1 MFGYIDDVSIIVILF
16 MNMANH
22 HESQFLSSLQAY
34 AKELTN
40 KFSLSSVSFGAEDQL
55 KSPIEN
61 LLKSAAN
68 ILTLSIVVV
77 TEVQEK
83 LLSGRPDIG
92 ITINGLLIGH
102 IELKAPGKGADPSKL
117 KGDDKQQWEKFKN
130 LPNLIYTDGNNWGL
144 YRTGEKVGKIIKF
157 SGDITCKGGSAIS
170 SQNANDLL
178 TLLRDFFNWYPIVP
192 STPKALAEMLAP
204 ICRLLRTNVLNALD
218 NPESNLSQVAKDWR
232 HYLFPDA
239 DNPQFADAYAQ
250 TLTYALLLARF
261 SGADDLSLPQAVKT
275 IRTGHN
281 LLADALKILG
291 DEEAR
296 EQIEVSVSLLE
307 RIITAIDITALNEN
321 NSQDPWL
328 YFYEDFLAQY
338 DPKMRKERG
347 VYYTPIPVIKTQVRL
362 VAELLGEHFD
372 AEFSFVD
379 DKVITLDP
387 ACGTGT
393 YILTAIKHGLDQIS
407 NLRGKGMRVSAAT
420 NAAANIH
427 AFEILVGPY
436 AVAHLRLT
444 QQILSEG
451 GTLPENGVHVY
462 LSDTLE
468 SPYAELS
475 GNLPLIYKSL
485 GQEYKR
491 AQKIKQNT
499 PVMVCLGNPPYNRQT
514 IDEDDLINQK
524 RKGGWVRFGDDEQK
538 VDENRRL
545 IKNRPILEDFLEPLT
560 EMGYGVHA
568 KNLYNDYVYFW
579 RWALWKVFEANT
591 ENKAG
596 IISFITA
603 SSYLRG
609 PGFAGMRKV
618 MRQTFDELWII
629 DLEGD
634 NLGARKT
641 DNVFAIQT
649 PVAIAIGVC
658 YNQPQPEVA
667 AKVHFTRIDGTT
679 QEKLAI
685 LHNIHSFKD
694 LQWRECPNNWT
705 DLFLPVS
712 DTDYWNWAKLTDLFP
727 WQENGIQFKRKWTIG
742 ENKEV
747 LHKRWQTLINASKSP
762 GTQKKLFK
770 ETDARKISKQYSSL
784 EDRGNLLAPIANLL
798 SKDLPVEP
806 IRYAY
811 RSFDRQW
818 ALLDNRLCDRPR
830 PNLRRSHGDQQVYM
844 TSLLT
849 NVLGEGASAVV
860 TALIPDLHHFRGSF
874 GGKNIIPLWRNSQA
888 NQPNI
893 TPGVLEVISN
903 ILNCNIHPED
913 FFAYCYAILATPKYV
928 KEFWHELETPGPRIP
943 ITKNRDLFIKV
954 VEIGRT
960 LVWLHTYGERFVP
973 SGKKPGKIPIGKVRC
988 QVGIP
993 NTVNDYPTEFSYDV
1007 GTQELK
1013 VGRGVFE
1020 NVRPEVYNFSV
1031 SGLEVVKSWLAYRMR
1046 DGAGKKSSPLDDIR
1060 PQTWQFDDELLDL
1073 LWVLDATV
1081 DLYPSLSSLFA
1092 EVINSELFA
1101 ATEFPQPTELEKS
1114 NSLEV
1119 QTDLPIFN
1127 IQEMDAEGE

>member
-1 MFGYIDDVSIIVILF
+1 
-16 MNMANH
+16 MNMANN

-68 ILTLSIVVV
+68 ILNLSIVVV

-83 LLSGRPDIG
+83 LLSGRPDMG
-92 ITINGLLIGH
+92 ITINGVLIGH

-130 LPNLIYTDGNNWGL
+130 IPNVIYTDGNNWGL

-157 SGDITCKGGSAIS
+157 SGDITCKGASAIS

-178 TLLRDFFNWYPIVP
+178 ILLRDFFNWHPIVP

-204 ICRLLRTNVLNALD
+204 ICRLLRTNVLNALE

-239 DNPQFADAYAQ
+239 DNQQFADAYAQ

-307 RIITAIDITALNEN
+307 RIIAAIDITALNEN
-321 NSQDPWL
+321 DSEDPWL

-407 NLRGKGMRVSAAT
+407 SLRGKGMRVSAAT

-591 ENKAG
+591 ENQAG

-685 LHNIHSFKD
+685 LDNIHSFKD
-694 LQWRECPNNWT
+694 LQWRECPNNWS

-762 GTQKKLFK
+762 GIQKKLFK

-830 PNLRRSHGDQQVYM
+830 PNLRRYHGDQQVYM

-849 NVLGEGASAVV
+849 KVLGHGQSSVI
-860 TALIPDLHHFRGSF
+860 TAEIPDLDYFCGRGA
-874 GGKNIIPLWRNSQA
+874 KDIIPLWRNSQA

-913 FFAYCYAILATPKYV
+913 LFAYCYAILAIPKYV

-973 SGKKPGKIPIGKVRC
+973 NGKKPGKIPIGKVRC

-1119 QTDLPIFN
+1119 QTELPIFN

>member
-1 MFGYIDDVSIIVILF
+1 MSSNPEI
-16 MNMANH
+16 
-22 HESQFLSSLQAY
+22 QFLSHLQDY
-34 AKELTN
+34 AKDLTT
-40 KFSLSSVSFGAEDQL
+40 KFSLASVSFGAEDQL

-68 ILTLSIVVV
+68 ILNSSIVVV
-77 TEVQEK
+77 TEVREK
-83 LLSGRPDIG
+83 VLSGRPDMG
-92 ITINGLLIGH
+92 ITMNGLLMGH
-102 IELKAPGKGADPSKL
+102 IELKAPGKGADPNKL
-117 KGDDKQQWEKFKN
+117 KGDDKQQWEKFKS
-130 LPNLIYTDGNNWGL
+130 LPNLIYTDGNSWGL

-157 SGDITCKGGSAIS
+157 SGDITAKGASAITA
-170 SQNANDLL
+170 QNANDLL
-178 TLLRDFFNWYPIVP
+178 ILLRDFLNWQPIVP

-204 ICRLLRTNVLNALD
+204 ICRLLRKDVLTALED
-218 NPESNLSQVAKDWR
+218 PESNLSQVAKDWR

-239 DNPQFADAYAQ
+239 DNQQFADAYAQ

-291 DEEAR
+291 DEAAR
-296 EQIEVSVSLLE
+296 EQIEVSVNLLE
-307 RIITAIDITALNEN
+307 RIIAAIDVTALNKDGSE
-321 NSQDPWL
+321 DPWL
-328 YFYEDFLAQY
+328 YFYEDFLAKY

-362 VAELLGEHFD
+362 VAELLAEHFD

-407 NLRGKGMRVSAAT
+407 NLRGKGMKVSAAT

-514 IDEDDLINQK
+514 IDEDDLMNQK
-524 RKGGWVRFGDDEQK
+524 RKGGWVRFGDSEQK
-538 VDENRRL
+538 VDENEQL
-545 IKNRPILEDFLEPLT
+545 MKKRPILEDFLEPLT
-560 EMGYGVHA
+560 AMGYGVHA

-591 ENKAG
+591 ENRAG
-596 IISFITA
+596 IISYITA

-641 DNVFAIQT
+641 ENVFAIQT

-658 YNQPQPEVA
+658 YSQPQPEVS

-679 QEKLAI
+679 EEKLAS
-685 LHNIHSFKD
+685 LENIHSFED
-694 LQWRECPNNWT
+694 LQWRECSTNWT

-712 DTDYWNWAKLTDLFP
+712 NTDYGNWAKLTDLFP

-747 LHKRWQTLINASKSP
+747 LQERWQTLINASKSP

-770 ETDARKISKQYSSL
+770 ETDARKISKQYPSL

-818 ALLDNRLCDRPR
+818 TLLDNRLCDRPR
-830 PNLRRSHGDQQVYM
+830 PNLRRSHGNRQVYL
-844 TSLLT
+844 TSLLSE
-849 NVLGEGASAVV
+849 VLGEGPSAVV
-860 TALIPDLHHFRGSF
+860 TALIPDLHYFRGSF
-874 GGKNIIPLWRNSQA
+874 GGKHIIPLWRNSEA
-888 NQPNI
+888 TEPNI
-893 TPGVLEVISN
+893 TNGVLQILSNTLNYNIS
-903 ILNCNIHPED
+903 PED
-913 FFAYCYAILATPKYV
+913 FFAYCYGILATPKYV
-928 KEFWHELETPGPRIP
+928 KEFWNELETPGPRIP
-943 ITKNRDLFIKV
+943 ISKNRDLFIKV

-960 LVWLHTYGERFVP
+960 LVWLHTYCERFVP
-973 SGKKPGKIPIGKVRC
+973 SGKKPGKIPIGRVRC
-988 QVGIP
+988 QIGIP

-1013 VGRGVFE
+1013 VGLGVFE

-1060 PQTWQFDDELLDL
+1060 PQTWQFDNELLDL

-1081 DLYPSLSSLFA
+1081 DLYPELSSLFE
-1092 EVINSELFA
+1092 EVIKSELFV
-1101 ATEFPQPTELEKS
+1101 ATEFPKPTELEKS
-1114 NSLEV
+1114 NSLEM
-1119 QTDLPIFN
+1119 QTELLLFN
-1127 IQEMDAEGE
+1127 LEEINEEDE

>member
-1 MFGYIDDVSIIVILF
+1 
-16 MNMANH
+16 MAKNNQ
-22 HESQFLSSLQAY
+22 SQFLSNLQAY

-68 ILTLSIVVV
+68 ILNLSIVVV

-83 LLSGRPDIG
+83 LLSGRPDMG

-102 IELKAPGKGADPSKL
+102 IELKAPGKGADTSKL

-130 LPNLIYTDGNNWGL
+130 IPNVIYTDGNTWGL

-157 SGDITCKGGSAIS
+157 SGDITCKGASAIS

-178 TLLRDFFNWYPIVP
+178 ILLRDFFNWHPIVP

-204 ICRLLRTNVLNALD
+204 ICRLLRKDVLNALE

-239 DNPQFADAYAQ
+239 DNQQFADAYAQ

-261 SGADDLSLPQAVKT
+261 SGADDLSLPQAVKS

-291 DEEAR
+291 DEVAR

-307 RIITAIDITALNEN
+307 RIIAAIDITAINEN
-321 NSQDPWL
+321 DSEDPWL

-538 VDENRRL
+538 VDENRQL
-545 IKNRPILEDFLEPLT
+545 IKKRPILEDFLEPLT

-591 ENKAG
+591 ENQAG

-679 QEKLAI
+679 QEKLAV
-685 LHNIHSFKD
+685 LDNIHSFKD
-694 LQWRECPNNWT
+694 LQWRECPKNWT

-747 LHKRWQTLINASKSP
+747 LHKRWENLINASKSP
-762 GTQKKLFK
+762 GIQKKLFK

-784 EDRGNLLAPIANLL
+784 EDKGNLLAPIANLL

-830 PNLRRSHGDQQVYM
+830 PNLRRSHSDQQVYM

-849 NVLGEGASAVV
+849 NVLGEGSAAVV
-860 TALIPDLHHFRGSF
+860 TALIPDLDHFRGSF
-874 GGKNIIPLWRNSQA
+874 GAKHIIPLWRNSQA

-893 TPGVLEVISN
+893 TPRLLEVISN
-903 ILNCNIHPED
+903 ILNCNIHPQD

-973 SGKKPGKIPIGKVRC
+973 SGKKPGKIPIGRVRC

-1013 VGRGVFE
+1013 VGKGVFE

-1060 PQTWQFDDELLDL
+1060 PQAWQFDGELLDL

-1119 QTDLPIFN
+1119 ETELPIFN
-1127 IQEMDAEGE
+1127 IQEIDAEGE

>member
-1 MFGYIDDVSIIVILF
+1 MTS
-16 MNMANH
+16 NA
-22 HESQFLSSLQAY
+22 ESQFLSSLQDY
-34 AKELTN
+34 AKDLTT

-55 KSPIEN
+55 KSPIEH

-68 ILTLSIVVV
+68 ILNLSIVVV
-77 TEVQEK
+77 TEVREK
-83 LLSGRPDIG
+83 VLSGRPDMG
-92 ITINGLLIGH
+92 ITINGLLMGH
-102 IELKAPGKGADPSKL
+102 IELKAPGKGADPNKL
-117 KGDDKQQWEKFKN
+117 KGDDKQQWEKFKS
-130 LPNLIYTDGNNWGL
+130 LPNLIYTDGNSWGL
-144 YRTGEKVGKIIKF
+144 YRTGEKVGKTIKF
-157 SGDITCKGGSAIS
+157 SGDITAKGASAITA
-170 SQNANDLL
+170 QNANDLL
-178 TLLRDFFNWYPIVP
+178 ILLRDFFNWQPIVP

-204 ICRLLRTNVLNALD
+204 ICRLLRKDVLTALED
-218 NPESNLSQVAKDWR
+218 PESNLSQVAKDWR

-239 DNPQFADAYAQ
+239 DNQQFADAYAQ

-291 DEEAR
+291 DEAAR
-296 EQIEVSVSLLE
+296 EQIEVSVNLLE
-307 RIITAIDITALNEN
+307 RIIAAIDITALNKDGSE
-321 NSQDPWL
+321 DPWL
-328 YFYEDFLAQY
+328 YFYEDFLAKY

-362 VAELLGEHFD
+362 VAELLAEHFD

-407 NLRGKGMRVSAAT
+407 NLRGKGMKASAAT

-468 SPYAELS
+468 SPYAKLS

-485 GQEYKR
+485 GEEYKR

-499 PVMVCLGNPPYNRQT
+499 PVMVCIGNPPYNRQT
-514 IDEDDLINQK
+514 IDEDYLINQR

-538 VDENRRL
+538 VDENEQL
-545 IKNRPILEDFLEPLT
+545 IKKRPILEDFLEPLT
-560 EMGYGVHA
+560 AMGYGVHA

-579 RWALWKVFEANT
+579 RWALWKVFEANE

-641 DNVFAIQT
+641 ENVFAIQT

-658 YNQPQPEVA
+658 YNQPQPEIP

-679 QEKLAI
+679 EEKLAS
-685 LHNIHSFKD
+685 LENIHSFQD
-694 LQWRECPNNWT
+694 LQWRECSTNWT

-712 DTDYWNWAKLTDLFP
+712 DTDYGNWAKLTDLFP

-747 LHKRWQTLINASKSP
+747 LQERWKTLINASKSP

-770 ETDARKISKQYSSL
+770 ETDAKKISKQYPSL
-784 EDRGNLLAPIANLL
+784 ENRGNLLAPIANLL

-830 PNLRRSHGDQQVYM
+830 PSLRSSYGNQQVYL
-844 TSLLT
+844 TSLLSE
-849 NVLGEGASAVV
+849 VLGDGQSAVV
-860 TALIPDLHHFRGSF
+860 TSLLPDLHHFRGSF
-874 GGKNIIPLWRNSQA
+874 GGKHIIPLWRNSEA
-888 NQPNI
+888 TEPNI
-893 TPGVLEVISN
+893 TTGVLEILSNTLNDNIS
-903 ILNCNIHPED
+903 PED
-913 FFAYCYAILATPKYV
+913 FFAYCYGILATPEYV
-928 KEFWHELETPGPRIP
+928 KEFWHELETPGPRIS

-960 LVWLHTYGERFVP
+960 LVWLHTYCERFVP
-973 SGKKPGKIPIGKVRC
+973 SGKKPGKIPVGRVRC
-988 QVGIP
+988 QKGIP

-1013 VGRGVFE
+1013 VGLGIFE

-1060 PQTWQFDDELLDL
+1060 PQTWQFDHELLDL
-1073 LWVLDATV
+1073 FWVLDATV
-1081 DLYPSLSSLFA
+1081 DLYPSLSSLFD
-1092 EVINSELFA
+1092 EVIKSELFTS
-1101 ATEFPQPTELEKS
+1101 TEFPQPTELEKS

-1119 QTDLPIFN
+1119 KSELPFLN
-1127 IQEMDAEGE
+1127 LEEVDEEDE

>member
-1 MFGYIDDVSIIVILF
+1 MSSNPEIR
-16 MNMANH
+16 
-22 HESQFLSSLQAY
+22 FLSHLQDY
-34 AKELTN
+34 AKDLTT
-40 KFSLSSVSFGAEDQL
+40 KFSLSSVSFGTEDQL
-55 KSPIEN
+55 KLPIEN

-68 ILTLSIVVV
+68 ILNLSIVVV
-77 TEVQEK
+77 TEVREK
-83 LLSGRPDIG
+83 VLSGRPDMG
-92 ITINGLLIGH
+92 ITINGLLMGH
-102 IELKAPGKGADPSKL
+102 IELKAPGKGADPNKL
-117 KGDDKQQWEKFKN
+117 KGDDKQQWEKFKS
-130 LPNLIYTDGNNWGL
+130 LPNLIYTDGNSWGI

-157 SGDITCKGGSAIS
+157 SGDITAKGASAITA
-170 SQNANDLL
+170 QNANDLL
-178 TLLRDFFNWYPIVP
+178 ILLRDFFNWQPIVP

-204 ICRLLRTNVLNALD
+204 ICRLLRKDVLTALED
-218 NPESNLSQVAKDWR
+218 PESNLSQVAKDWR

-239 DNPQFADAYAQ
+239 DNQQFADAYAQ
-250 TLTYALLLARF
+250 ILTYALLLARF

-291 DEEAR
+291 DEAAR
-296 EQIEVSVSLLE
+296 EQIEVSVNLLE
-307 RIITAIDITALNEN
+307 RIIAAIDITALNKDGSE
-321 NSQDPWL
+321 DPWL
-328 YFYEDFLAQY
+328 YFYEDFLAKY

-362 VAELLGEHFD
+362 VAKLLAEHFD

-407 NLRGKGMRVSAAT
+407 NLRGKGMKVSAAT

-427 AFEILVGPY
+427 AFEILVSPY

-468 SPYAELS
+468 SPYAKLS

-485 GQEYKR
+485 GEEYKR

-499 PVMVCLGNPPYNRQT
+499 PVMVCIGNPPYNRQT
-514 IDEDDLINQK
+514 IGEDDLMNQK

-538 VDENRRL
+538 IDENEQL
-545 IKNRPILEDFLEPLT
+545 IKKRPILEDFLEPLT
-560 EMGYGVHA
+560 AIGYGVHA

-579 RWALWKVFEANT
+579 RWALWKVFEANE

-641 DNVFAIQT
+641 ENVFAIQT

-658 YNQPQPEVA
+658 YNQPQPEIP

-679 QEKLAI
+679 EEKLAT
-685 LHNIHSFKD
+685 LENIHSFQD
-694 LQWRECPNNWT
+694 LKWRECSTNWT

-712 DTDYWNWAKLTDLFP
+712 YSNYWRWAKLTDLFP

-747 LHKRWQTLINASKSP
+747 LQERWQTLINASKSP

-770 ETDARKISKQYSSL
+770 ETDARKISKQYPSL
-784 EDRGNLLAPIANLL
+784 EDRANLLAPIANLL
-798 SKDLPVEP
+798 SKDLPIEP

-830 PNLRRSHGDQQVYM
+830 PNLRRSHSNKQVYM

-849 NVLGEGASAVV
+849 NVLGNGQSAVA
-860 TALIPDLHHFRGSF
+860 TSLIPDLDHFRGSF
-874 GGKNIIPLWRNSQA
+874 GAKHIIPLWRNYEA
-888 NQPNI
+888 TEPNI
-893 TPGVLEVISN
+893 TTGFLEILSNTLNYNIS
-903 ILNCNIHPED
+903 PED
-913 FFAYCYAILATPKYV
+913 LFAYCYGILATPKYV
-928 KEFWHELETPGPRIP
+928 KEFWHELEAPGPRIP
-943 ITKNRDLFIKV
+943 ITKDRDLFIKV

-960 LVWLHTYGERFVP
+960 LVCLHTYCERFVP
-973 SGKKPGKIPIGKVRC
+973 SGKIPIGRVRC
-988 QVGIP
+988 QIGIP

-1007 GTQELK
+1007 VTQELK
-1013 VGRGVFE
+1013 VGLGIFE

-1031 SGLEVVKSWLAYRMR
+1031 SGLEVVQSWLAYRMR

-1060 PQTWQFDDELLDL
+1060 PQTWQFDNELLDL

-1081 DLYPSLSSLFA
+1081 DLYPELSSLFD

-1119 QTDLPIFN
+1119 QSELPLLNLEEID
-1127 IQEMDAEGE
+1127 EEDD

>member
-1 MFGYIDDVSIIVILF
+1 MDS
-16 MNMANH
+16 NA
-22 HESQFLSSLQAY
+22 ESQFLSSLQDY
-34 AKELTN
+34 SKDLTT

-55 KSPIEN
+55 KSPIEH

-68 ILTLSIVVV
+68 ILNLSIVVV
-77 TEVQEK
+77 TEVREK
-83 LLSGRPDIG
+83 VLSGRPDMG
-92 ITINGLLIGH
+92 ITINGLLMGY
-102 IELKAPGKGADPSKL
+102 IELKAPGKGADPNKL
-117 KGDDKQQWEKFKN
+117 KGDDKQQWEKFKS
-130 LPNLIYTDGNNWGL
+130 LPNLIYTDGNSWGL
-144 YRTGEKVGKIIKF
+144 YRTGEKVGKTIKF
-157 SGDITCKGGSAIS
+157 SGDITAKGASAITA
-170 SQNANDLL
+170 QNANDLL
-178 TLLRDFFNWYPIVP
+178 ILLRDFFNWQPIVP

-204 ICRLLRTNVLNALD
+204 ICRLLRKDVLTALED
-218 NPESNLSQVAKDWR
+218 PESNLSQVAKDWR

-239 DNPQFADAYAQ
+239 DNQQFADAYAQ

-291 DEEAR
+291 DEAAR
-296 EQIEVSVSLLE
+296 EQIEVSVNLLE
-307 RIITAIDITALNEN
+307 RIIAAIDITALNKDGSEYL
-321 NSQDPWL
+321 WL
-328 YFYEDFLAQY
+328 YFYEDFLAKY

-362 VAELLGEHFD
+362 VAELLAEHFD
-372 AEFSFVD
+372 AEFSFLD

-393 YILTAIKHGLDQIS
+393 YILTAIKHGLNQIS

-499 PVMVCLGNPPYNRQT
+499 PVIVCLGNPPYNRQT
-514 IDEDDLINQK
+514 IDEDDLMNQK

-538 VDENRRL
+538 VDENEQL
-545 IKNRPILEDFLEPLT
+545 IKKRPILEDFLEPLT
-560 EMGYGVHA
+560 AMGDGGHA

-579 RWALWKVFEANT
+579 RWALWKVFEANE

-641 DNVFAIQT
+641 ENVFAIQT

-658 YNQPQPEVA
+658 YNQPQPEVP

-679 QEKLAI
+679 EEKLAS
-685 LHNIHSFKD
+685 LENIHSFQD
-694 LQWRECPNNWT
+694 LQWRECANNWT

-712 DTDYWNWAKLTDLFP
+712 DTDYGTWAKLTDLFP
-727 WQENGIQFKRKWTIG
+727 WQSGGVQFKRTWTIG

-747 LHKRWQTLINASKSP
+747 LNERWQTLINSSKSP
-762 GTQKKLFK
+762 GIQKKLFK
-770 ETDARKISKQYSSL
+770 ETRDRKITKQYKSL
-784 EDRGNLLAPIANLL
+784 EDGTLLPPITNLLPKSYSL
-798 SKDLPVEP
+798 EP

-818 ALLDNRLCDRPR
+818 ALLDNRLCDYAKPG
-830 PNLRRSHGDQQVYM
+830 LLRSHSDKQVYL
-844 TSLLT
+844 TSLLSE
-849 NVLGEGASAVV
+849 VLGDGQSAVV
-860 TALIPDLHHFRGSF
+860 TSLLPDLHHFRGSF
-874 GGKNIIPLWRNSQA
+874 GGKHIIPLWRNSEA
-888 NQPNI
+888 TEPNI
-893 TPGVLEVISN
+893 TTGVLEILSNTFNDNIS
-903 ILNCNIHPED
+903 PED
-913 FFAYCYAILATPKYV
+913 LFAYCYGILATPKYV
-928 KEFWHELETPGPRIP
+928 KEFWHELETPGPRIS
-943 ITKNRDLFIKV
+943 ITKNRDLF
-954 VEIGRT
+954 
-960 LVWLHTYGERFVP
+960 
-973 SGKKPGKIPIGKVRC
+973 
-988 QVGIP
+988 
-993 NTVNDYPTEFSYDV
+993 D
-1007 GTQELK
+1007 
-1013 VGRGVFE
+1013 
-1020 NVRPEVYNFSV
+1020 
-1031 SGLEVVKSWLAYRMR
+1031 
-1046 DGAGKKSSPLDDIR
+1046 
-1060 PQTWQFDDELLDL
+1060 
-1073 LWVLDATV
+1073 
-1081 DLYPSLSSLFA
+1081 
-1092 EVINSELFA
+1092 EVIKSELFTS
-1101 ATEFPQPTELEKS
+1101 TEFPQPTELEKS

-1119 QTDLPIFN
+1119 KSELPFLN
-1127 IQEMDAEGE
+1127 LEEADEEYE

>member
-1 MFGYIDDVSIIVILF
+1 
-16 MNMANH
+16 MNMAKNNQ
-22 HESQFLSSLQAY
+22 SQFLSNLQAY

-68 ILTLSIVVV
+68 ILNLSILVV

-83 LLSGRPDIG
+83 LLSGRPDMG

-102 IELKAPGKGADPSKL
+102 IELKAPGKGADTSKL

-130 LPNLIYTDGNNWGL
+130 IPNVIYTDGNNWGL

-157 SGDITCKGGSAIS
+157 SGNITCKGASAIS

-178 TLLRDFFNWYPIVP
+178 ILLQDFFNWHPIVP

-204 ICRLLRTNVLNALD
+204 ICRLLRKDVLNALE

-239 DNPQFADAYAQ
+239 DNQQFADAYAQ

-291 DEEAR
+291 DEVAR

-307 RIITAIDITALNEN
+307 RIIAAIDITAINEN
-321 NSQDPWL
+321 DFEDPWL

-538 VDENRRL
+538 VDENRQL
-545 IKNRPILEDFLEPLT
+545 IKNRPILQDFLEPLT

-591 ENKAG
+591 ENQAG

-641 DNVFAIQT
+641 DNVFTIQT

-679 QEKLAI
+679 QEKLAV
-685 LHNIHSFKD
+685 LDNIHSFKD

-727 WQENGIQFKRKWTIG
+727 WQNGGLQFKRKWTIG
-742 ENKEV
+742 ENIAV
-747 LHKRWQTLINASKSP
+747 LHQRWQSLLAARTSGLN
-762 GTQKKLFK
+762 QKKLFK
-770 ETDARKISKQYSSL
+770 ETRDRKITKQYKSL
-784 EDRGNLLAPIANLL
+784 EDGTLLPPITNLLP
-798 SKDLPVEP
+798 KTPPVQP

-818 ALLDNRLCDRPR
+818 ALLDNRLCDYAKPG
-830 PNLRRSHGDQQVYM
+830 LIRSHSDQQVYM

-849 NVLGEGASAVV
+849 KVLGHGQSSVI
-860 TALIPDLHHFRGSF
+860 TAEIPDLDYFCGRGA
-874 GGKNIIPLWRNSQA
+874 KDIIPLWRNYEA

-893 TPGVLEVISN
+893 TTGVLEVISN
-903 ILNCNIHPED
+903 ILNYNISPQD

-973 SGKKPGKIPIGKVRC
+973 SGKKPGKIPIGKVCC

-1013 VGRGVFE
+1013 VGKGVFE

-1060 PQTWQFDDELLDL
+1060 PQAWQFDGELLDL

-1119 QTDLPIFN
+1119 ETELPIFN
-1127 IQEMDAEGE
+1127 IQEIDAEGE

>member
-1 MFGYIDDVSIIVILF
+1 
-16 MNMANH
+16 
-22 HESQFLSSLQAY
+22 
-34 AKELTN
+34 
-40 KFSLSSVSFGAEDQL
+40 
-55 KSPIEN
+55 
-61 LLKSAAN
+61 
-68 ILTLSIVVV
+68 
-77 TEVQEK
+77 
-83 LLSGRPDIG
+83 
-92 ITINGLLIGH
+92 
-102 IELKAPGKGADPSKL
+102 
-117 KGDDKQQWEKFKN
+117 
-130 LPNLIYTDGNNWGL
+130 
-144 YRTGEKVGKIIKF
+144 
-157 SGDITCKGGSAIS
+157 
-170 SQNANDLL
+170 
-178 TLLRDFFNWYPIVP
+178 
-192 STPKALAEMLAP
+192 
-204 ICRLLRTNVLNALD
+204 
-218 NPESNLSQVAKDWR
+218 
-232 HYLFPDA
+232 
-239 DNPQFADAYAQ
+239 
-250 TLTYALLLARF
+250 
-261 SGADDLSLPQAVKT
+261 
-275 IRTGHN
+275 
-281 LLADALKILG
+281 
-291 DEEAR
+291 
-296 EQIEVSVSLLE
+296 
-307 RIITAIDITALNEN
+307 
-321 NSQDPWL
+321 
-328 YFYEDFLAQY
+328 
-338 DPKMRKERG
+338 
-347 VYYTPIPVIKTQVRL
+347 VIKTQVRL
-362 VAELLGEHFD
+362 VAELLAEHFD

-538 VDENRRL
+538 IDENEQL
-545 IKNRPILEDFLEPLT
+545 IKKRPILEDFLEPLT
-560 EMGYGVHA
+560 AMGYGGHA

-579 RWALWKVFEANT
+579 RWALWKVFEANE

-629 DLEGD
+629 DLGGD
-634 NLGARKT
+634 NKGARKT
-641 DNVFAIQT
+641 ENVFAIQT

-658 YNQPQPEVA
+658 YNQPQPEDS

-679 QEKLAI
+679 EEKLAS
-685 LHNIHSFKD
+685 LENIHSFQD
-694 LQWRECPNNWT
+694 LQWRECSTNWT
-705 DLFLPVS
+705 DLFLPIS
-712 DTDYWNWAKLTDLFP
+712 DTDYGNWAKLTDLFP
-727 WQENGIQFKRKWTIG
+727 WQENGIQFKRTWTIG
-742 ENKEV
+742 VTQEV
-747 LHKRWQTLINASKSP
+747 LQERWKELIAARKSP
-762 GTQKKLFK
+762 GTQKKLFR
-770 ETDARKISKQYSSL
+770 ETDAKKISKQYPSL

-798 SKDLPVEP
+798 SKDLPIEP

-818 ALLDNRLCDRPR
+818 ALLDNRLCDRSK
-830 PNLRRSHGDQQVYM
+830 PNLRRSHSDKQVYII
-844 TSLLT
+844 SLLT
-849 NVLGEGASAVV
+849 DVLGNGPSAVA
-860 TALIPDLHHFRGSF
+860 TSLIPDLHHFRGR
-874 GGKNIIPLWRNSQA
+874 GGKDIIPLWRNSEA
-888 NQPNI
+888 TEPNI
-893 TPGVLEVISN
+893 TTGVLQILSNTFNYNIS
-903 ILNCNIHPED
+903 PED
-913 FFAYCYAILATPKYV
+913 LFAYCYGILATPKYV
-928 KEFWHELETPGPRIP
+928 KEFWNELETPGSRIP
-943 ITKNRDLFIKV
+943 VTKNRDLFIKV

-960 LVWLHTYGERFVP
+960 LVWLHTYCERFVP
-973 SGKKPGKIPIGKVRC
+973 SSKKPGKIPIGKVRC
-988 QVGIP
+988 QIGIP

-1013 VGRGVFE
+1013 VGLGVFE

-1060 PQTWQFDDELLDL
+1060 PQTWQFDHELLDL
-1073 LWVLDATV
+1073 FWVLDATV
-1081 DLYPSLSSLFA
+1081 DLYPELSSLFD
-1092 EVINSELFA
+1092 EVIKSELFTS
-1101 ATEFPQPTELEKS
+1101 TEFPQPTELEKS

-1119 QTDLPIFN
+1119 KSELPFLN
-1127 IQEMDAEGE
+1127 LEEVDEEDE

>member
-1 MFGYIDDVSIIVILF
+1 MFGYIDDVSIIVIFF
-16 MNMANH
+16 MNMANN

-68 ILTLSIVVV
+68 ILNLSIVVV

-83 LLSGRPDIG
+83 LLSGRPDMG

-130 LPNLIYTDGNNWGL
+130 IPNVIYTDGNNWGL

-178 TLLRDFFNWYPIVP
+178 ILLRDFFNWYPIVP

-204 ICRLLRTNVLNALD
+204 ICRLLRTDVLNALE

-307 RIITAIDITALNEN
+307 RIIAAIDITALNEN
-321 NSQDPWL
+321 DSEDPWL

-524 RKGGWVRFGDDEQK
+524 RKGGWVRFADDEQK

-545 IKNRPILEDFLEPLT
+545 IKKRPILEDFLEPLT

-685 LHNIHSFKD
+685 LDNIHSFKD

-712 DTDYWNWAKLTDLFP
+712 DTHYWNWAKLTDLFP

-762 GTQKKLFK
+762 GIQKKLFK

-849 NVLGEGASAVV
+849 NVLGEGPSAVV
-860 TALIPDLHHFRGSF
+860 TALIPDLDHFRGSF
-874 GGKNIIPLWRNSQA
+874 GAKHIIPLWRNSQA

-903 ILNCNIHPED
+903 ILNYNIHPED
-913 FFAYCYAILATPKYV
+913 FFAYCYAILASPKYV

-1060 PQTWQFDDELLDL
+1060 PQTWQFDGELLDL

-1119 QTDLPIFN
+1119 QTELPIFN